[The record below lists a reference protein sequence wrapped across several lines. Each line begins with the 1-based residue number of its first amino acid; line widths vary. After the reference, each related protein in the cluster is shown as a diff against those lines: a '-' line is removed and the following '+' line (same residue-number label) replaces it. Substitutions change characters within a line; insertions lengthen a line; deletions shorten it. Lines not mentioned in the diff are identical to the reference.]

1 MVSASGNASKGNE
14 KGNGTSW
21 NETTLDAGQ
30 NVDLTSG
37 RDTLLQGAQVN
48 GDKVTADVGRDL
60 TLSSQQDSN
69 NYNSKQQSISAG
81 LSYTFGGGGP
91 GGSFSYSR
99 DKMNSNYDSVQE
111 QTGIYAGKGG
121 FDITVG
127 NHTQLDGAVI
137 ASQAD
142 ADKNKLDTG
151 TLGFSDINNKADYK
165 TEHRGAGF
173 STGGSVPGNVLGN
186 MANAL
191 LAGAGG
197 KGHAEGTTQSAVA
210 DGAIVIRDQAG
221 QQQDVNT
228 LSRDTAHAN
237 GSIDQIFDKEKEQR
251 RLQTA
256 QMISE
261 IGTQVADI
269 ARTEGDIAK
278 AKAVS
283 DPAALAAA
291 KETLIGKG
299 NLNPTPEEISDQA
312 GRTAEANF
320 GSGSTLQRAIT
331 AATAAIQALA
341 SGDIKS
347 ALAGAAAPYI
357 ANEIAAQI
365 PETDP
370 AGRVLAHAVV
380 NAALAAASGKD
391 AASAA
396 AGAATGELTG
406 IIALDAWGIKD
417 TSQLSEEQKQTV
429 SALATLASGLAGAL
443 AGDSGANAIA
453 AAQAGKTT
461 VENNAMSDEE
471 RPVPY
476 GVTPGDVAI
485 AKAKEDA
492 ASGLTKKL
500 NELGQAIDKATQ
512 CTFGRACSSD
522 DQEQESKPN
531 VAGSMTD
538 KEKAEIGGVGS
549 GTPGGWGPEDEEN
562 ARNTEAQLSGK
573 DKDTQIWTET
583 KKDDPVSNAYGH
595 WDKHKTEF
603 PEFQNSK
610 QYVDATHDFVTNP
623 PEGTLTK
630 TRPNGDTL
638 YYNPQTNT
646 FASKDV
652 NGVPRTMFRPG
663 KGMEYWNKQ

>member
-81 LSYTFGGGGP
+81 LSYTFGSGGP

-165 TEHRGAGF
+165 TEHQGAGF

-210 DGAIVIRDQAG
+210 DGAIVIRDQAS

-320 GSGSTLQRAIT
+320 GTGSTLQRAIT

-429 SALATLASGLAGAL
+429 SALATFASGLAGAL
-443 AGDSGANAIA
+443 VGDSGANAVA

-500 NELGQAIDKATQ
+500 NELGQAIDDVTQ

-531 VAGSMTD
+531 VAGNMTD
-538 KEKAEIGGVGS
+538 EEKAEYGGAGS
-549 GTPGGWGPEDEEN
+549 GTGTP
-562 ARNTEAQLSGK
+562 
-573 DKDTQIWTET
+573 
-583 KKDDPVSNAYGH
+583 
-595 WDKHKTEF
+595 
-603 PEFQNSK
+603 
-610 QYVDATHDFVTNP
+610 P
-623 PEGTLTK
+623 PENDPKNQNEDKPANIKMADDKYLK
-630 TRPNGDTL
+630 RNGIDAHKL
-638 YYNPQTNT
+638 KEEFLGDGKNSNYDIYIN
-646 FASKDV
+646 KDS
-652 NGVPRTMFRPG
+652 GELWIFRKGG
-663 KGMEYWNKQ
+663 KGDGIATGEFIK